1 MKKYL
6 KDLKSIYKLKSLLII
21 GVIISFLIILI
32 DIQNIP
38 TKLYF
43 SGYIVLLILVVL
55 ILLIKEFSNIKN
67 LFFKHINIIDKYL
80 IIILFASIFISIY
93 EFIFDIKIY
102 KLILLAVLFLI
113 ILICYG
119 IRFIKNK
126 HSSKEDSLNV
136 IDLKYIYIITK
147 LN

>member
-102 KLILLAVLFLI
+102 KLILLAV
-113 ILICYG
+113 
-119 IRFIKNK
+119 
-126 HSSKEDSLNV
+126 
-136 IDLKYIYIITK
+136 
-147 LN
+147 